1 MAVKMDAKKVEVNN
15 VKRMK
20 AMKAKKAIKAMKSRS
35 GPSGTS
41 PKVLIDSYKRQ
52 LGAKLKELEDEKNA
66 NIVSIRDLQLVIL
79 KKNERIVELESIV
92 RLVHLDDADLVLYGL
107 D

>member
-1 MAVKMDAKKVEVNN
+1 MDAKKVEVNN

-35 GPSGTS
+35 GPSGQS

-52 LGAKLKELEDEKNA
+52 LGQNRRSWMMK
-66 NIVSIRDLQLVIL
+66 RM
-79 KKNERIVELESIV
+79 
-92 RLVHLDDADLVLYGL
+92 
-107 D
+107 

>member
-1 MAVKMDAKKVEVNN
+1 MAVKAMDAKKVEVNN

-52 LGAKLKELEDEKNA
+52 LGAKLKELEDEK
-66 NIVSIRDLQLVIL
+66 
-79 KKNERIVELESIV
+79 ECEYCE
-92 RLVHLDDADLVLYGL
+92 H
-107 D
+107 